1 MAEGTIMKALSGF
14 YYVDDGASVY
24 TCRGRGRLRHI
35 KMTPLVGDRVR
46 FTPSLDG
53 SPGTLDEILPRR
65 NEFFRP
71 AVANIDQLVI
81 IASEAVPVT
90 DPFLIDRVAAIA
102 QSRNCQCIICINK
115 CDLADGQKLAGIYQ
129 RAGFPTLRI
138 SAETGEGLEELRSLI
153 TGKVSAFTGNSG
165 VGKSSVLNALDSGI
179 ALSTGDVSQK
189 LGRGRHTTRHVE
201 LYRLSCSA
209 LAADTPGVLFLRCGP
224 HGAGPQRG
232 VAVCLSR
239 LCALPGTM
247 PVSRLRSCEGEGL
260 RRFGGSE
267 RGRD

>member
-115 CDLADGQKLAGIYQ
+115 CDLA
-129 RAGFPTLRI
+129 RNW
-138 SAETGEGLEELRSLI
+138 LESI
-153 TGKVSAFTGNSG
+153 TGLAFQPFASAR
-165 VGKSSVLNALDSGI
+165 K
-179 ALSTGDVSQK
+179 
-189 LGRGRHTTRHVE
+189 
-201 LYRLSCSA
+201 
-209 LAADTPGVLFLRCGP
+209 P
-224 HGAGPQRG
+224 
-232 VAVCLSR
+232 
-239 LCALPGTM
+239 
-247 PVSRLRSCEGEGL
+247 
-260 RRFGGSE
+260 
-267 RGRD
+267 GRDWRSFAV

>member
-138 SAETGEGLEELRSLI
+138 SAETGRDWRS
-153 TGKVSAFTGNSG
+153 F
-165 VGKSSVLNALDSGI
+165 
-179 ALSTGDVSQK
+179 
-189 LGRGRHTTRHVE
+189 
-201 LYRLSCSA
+201 
-209 LAADTPGVLFLRCGP
+209 
-224 HGAGPQRG
+224 
-232 VAVCLSR
+232 AV
-239 LCALPGTM
+239 
-247 PVSRLRSCEGEGL
+247 
-260 RRFGGSE
+260 
-267 RGRD
+267 

>member
-53 SPGTLDEILPRR
+53 SPGTLDEVLPRR

-115 CDLADGQKLAGIYQ
+115 CDLADGQKLAGIYH

-165 VGKSSVLNALDSGI
+165 VGKS
-179 ALSTGDVSQK
+179 LS
-189 LGRGRHTTRHVE
+189 LIHI
-201 LYRLSCSA
+201 
-209 LAADTPGVLFLRCGP
+209 
-224 HGAGPQRG
+224 
-232 VAVCLSR
+232 
-239 LCALPGTM
+239 
-247 PVSRLRSCEGEGL
+247 
-260 RRFGGSE
+260 
-267 RGRD
+267 

>member
-90 DPFLIDRVAAIA
+90 DPFLIGWPP
-102 QSRNCQCIICINK
+102 SP
-115 CDLADGQKLAGIYQ
+115 
-129 RAGFPTLRI
+129 RAGTASVSSASINATLQMARNWLEFI
-138 SAETGEGLEELRSLI
+138 KGLAFQPFASAR
-153 TGKVSAFTGNSG
+153 K
-165 VGKSSVLNALDSGI
+165 
-179 ALSTGDVSQK
+179 
-189 LGRGRHTTRHVE
+189 
-201 LYRLSCSA
+201 
-209 LAADTPGVLFLRCGP
+209 P
-224 HGAGPQRG
+224 
-232 VAVCLSR
+232 
-239 LCALPGTM
+239 
-247 PVSRLRSCEGEGL
+247 
-260 RRFGGSE
+260 
-267 RGRD
+267 GRDWRSFAV